1 MDPVTGGG
9 GGGGDVDG
17 NEHDESD
24 AGDDF
29 GR

>member
-1 MDPVTGGG
+1 MDTVTGG